1 MVEVKN
7 KLKQESKPI
16 LLFDLWLMNLKPLT
30 VNVTLTLKVEIQ
42 VYRVECWEV
51 RDTMNYLWFMF
62 RGNVFISCVLLLTF
76 IFRLTYFTSDSR

>member
-62 RGNVFISCVLLLTF
+62 RGNVFISCVRLLTF

>member
-7 KLKQESKPI
+7 KLEQESKPI
-16 LLFDLWLMNLKPLT
+16 RLFDLWLMNLKPLT

-42 VYRVECWEV
+42 VYRVERWEV

-62 RGNVFISCVLLLTF
+62 RGNVFISCILLLTF
-76 IFRLTYFTSDSR
+76 IFRLTYFTSDSG

>member
-7 KLKQESKPI
+7 MLEEESKPI

-42 VYRVECWEV
+42 VYRVERWEV

-76 IFRLTYFTSDSR
+76 IFRLTYFTSDSG

>member
-7 KLKQESKPI
+7 KLEEENKPI

-42 VYRVECWEV
+42 VYRVERWEV